1 MKKSE
6 QVAGGDGATAREEA
20 RKMQEERKKAEKG
33 SGIKLKAFKD
43 RGEFLPDRNTHL
55 APLRARARAL
65 PRARARQG
73 TEGRRAGGPAGRSG
87 TKSFYLTGTRISL
100 PCARARALPLAR
112 AFGQVSTTKGPQLQK
127 DQASRISQT
136 RRLAKFFRK

>member
-1 MKKSE
+1 
-6 QVAGGDGATAREEA
+6 
-20 RKMQEERKKAEKG
+20 MQEERKKAEKG

-100 PCARARALPLAR
+100 P
-112 AFGQVSTTKGPQLQK
+112 
-127 DQASRISQT
+127 
-136 RRLAKFFRK
+136 

>member
-55 APLRARARAL
+55 APLRARARS
-65 PRARARQG
+65 PSRARV
-73 TEGRRAGGPAGRSG
+73 RAGVDYEGAAAAKGSG
-87 TKSFYLTGTRISL
+87 IPDFTNSPVGKI
-100 PCARARALPLAR
+100 
-112 AFGQVSTTKGPQLQK
+112 LQK
-127 DQASRISQT
+127 MNKDKTPGGDSVE
-136 RRLAKFFRK
+136 